1 MYNISEVFE
10 IAEQIERNGYRFY
23 QKAAEIAAD
32 EGSKKFLLDLAAME
46 MDHEKL
52 FTQMKLKFTSGDMG
66 SPMDTDNIAL
76 SYLQAMVDG
85 DVFMNIKPT
94 EELLKGDETVADI
107 KKLAIEFEKNTVV
120 YFLSLRNALSD
131 SVDKNNIEKL
141 INEEI
146 QHIAI
151 LTNWQNGENR
161 TS

>member
-10 IAEQIERNGYRFY
+10 IAEQIERNGYGFY

-32 EGSKKFLLDLAAME
+32 ESAKKFLLDLASME

-52 FTQMKLKFTSGDMG
+52 FIQMKKKFTSGGEME
-66 SPMDTDNIAL
+66 SPFDGDGIAL

-85 DVFMNIKPT
+85 DVFINIKPT
-94 EELLKGDETVADI
+94 DELLKGDETVSDI
-107 KKLAIEFEKNTVV
+107 KRLAIEFEKNTVV
-120 YFLSLRNALSD
+120 YFLSLRNAISD
-131 SVDKNNIEKL
+131 EADKAKIEKL

-151 LTNWQNGENR
+151 LTNWQHN
-161 TS
+161 